1 MVMSGSKLATRRSNA
16 RWDPAATSPS
26 GGYRIVLEF
35 YLKTTQALDAKY
47 AEMIGFGYESHS
59 APSDVSPELRFA
71 MVNDPDGNTILLSAS
86 TGDPHRFELHGEVFS
101 VPFAT
106 TRNTAGA
113 GFPRPEKPTRGFEP
127 RTPSL
132 GGIRSGLK
140 RPCKL
145 RLYSL
150 HGTV

>member
-1 MVMSGSKLATRRSNA
+1 MQTDDNQRDRRSGGAPLELYMVGVVVADMARAVQFYRRLGVAIPEDSERNEHVEVRMSGITFFLATRRSNA

-86 TGDPHRFELHGEVFS
+86 TGDPQPV
-101 VPFAT
+101 
-106 TRNTAGA
+106 
-113 GFPRPEKPTRGFEP
+113 
-127 RTPSL
+127 
-132 GGIRSGLK
+132 
-140 RPCKL
+140 
-145 RLYSL
+145 
-150 HGTV
+150 

>member
-1 MVMSGSKLATRRSNA
+1 MVGVVVADMARAVQFYRRLGVAIPEDSERNEHVEVRMSGITFFLATRRSNA
-16 RWDPAATSPS
+16 TWDPAATSPS

-86 TGDPHRFELHGEVFS
+86 TGDSQS
-101 VPFAT
+101 V
-106 TRNTAGA
+106 
-113 GFPRPEKPTRGFEP
+113 
-127 RTPSL
+127 
-132 GGIRSGLK
+132 
-140 RPCKL
+140 
-145 RLYSL
+145 
-150 HGTV
+150 